1 MNLKYKIKQI
11 VYKNPLLKKLFSV
24 TVQQARSKSWQ
35 KKLKINGWDMLSK
48 ISSALKKQ
56 GIDYF
61 LDSGTL
67 LGMIRE
73 SGFISHDTDMDL
85 GVLYENGFTEQ
96 KLDKALT
103 SIGLK
108 RHHAFYFHDKP
119 AVITYSFDSIAV
131 DFFMYFKTDIPNRWA
146 QYCFERNVWKT
157 YPSDDVFDV
166 YQADCPITGLKT
178 IKVNNLELSVPKN
191 AEEYLASI
199 YTENWRVPNP
209 NWNYLD
215 SPRIHLL
222 EGEVGYRKQ

>member
-1 MNLKYKIKQI
+1 MKIKEKI
-11 VYKNPLLKKLFSV
+11 KRFVYKNEKLKALFES
-24 TVQQARSKSWQ
+24 TVQSARAKRWQ
-35 KKLKINGWDMLSK
+35 KKLKTDGWNMLSK

-73 SGFISHDTDMDL
+73 GGFISHDTDMDM
-85 GVLYENGFTEQ
+85 GVLYENDFTEQ

-178 IKVNNLELSVPKN
+178 ITVNNLELSVPEN

-215 SPRIHLL
+215 SPRAHFL
-222 EGEVGYRKQ
+222 EGEFGIRK